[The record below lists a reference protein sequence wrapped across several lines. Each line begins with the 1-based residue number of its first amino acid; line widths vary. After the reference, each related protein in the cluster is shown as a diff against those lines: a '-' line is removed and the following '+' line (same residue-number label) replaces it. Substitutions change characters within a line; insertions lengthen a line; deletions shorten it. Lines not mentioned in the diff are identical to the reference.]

1 MILIIAVIA
10 EILAILTQ
18 YGQSTT
24 DQIKVAIPKKT
35 GKTAASVRFTVR
47 EEGSK
52 AILSITGR
60 PYFMAVQTGRKPTPD
75 KKPSPSFVQN
85 IKDWLQAQGKEQG
98 PAYAIARSINQKG
111 TKLWQQGGNTLI
123 SDIVSQ
129 SLIDKI
135 SQDVLTEFAKY
146 YLVSTV
152 NIFNGNSNQ
161 STTRPQAD

>member
-24 DQIKVAIPKKT
+24 DQIKVDIPKKT

-75 KKPSPSFVQN
+75 KKPSSSFVQN
-85 IKDWLQAQGKEQG
+85 IKDWLQVQGKEQG

-152 NIFNGNSNQ
+152 KIFDGNSNQ
-161 STTRPQAD
+161 SSARS

>member
-85 IKDWLQAQGKEQG
+85 IKDWLQVQGKEQG

-135 SQDVLTEFAKY
+135 SQDVLKEFAKY

-152 NIFNGNSNQ
+152 KIFDGNSNQ
-161 STTRPQAD
+161 SSARS